1 MKKTLLLLSA
11 LALVLILAVVGL
23 LLGFFSRL
31 GQIGQP
37 KADLE
42 RYLAEN
48 WPVFTLRSW
57 DEETSA
63 LELDYPLR
71 FSYEQMQKYG
81 ASLEE
86 LQALPEGNRATVA
99 ALKTAVREAC
109 GHSLR
114 SVTVRGVT
122 TDGQTAYTLH
132 PDGRLETCWD

>member
-57 DEETSA
+57 DEETGA

-114 SVTVRGVT
+114 PVTGRGGPPRGHT
-122 TDGQTAYTLH
+122 QIRPGA
-132 PDGRLETCWD
+132 GI